1 MILETNPALIPS
13 ELTVFNKCILPL
25 TALCGDSIR
34 NWSSHQILTK
44 TSTVASWLY
53 VTFFFWLHKKKK
65 KICLS
70 FTSRYV
76 TADQFLPFERV

>member
-25 TALCGDSIR
+25 TAHCGDSIR

-53 VTFFFWLHKKKK
+53 VTVFFWLHKKKK
-65 KICLS
+65 KLFVLYFSVC
-70 FTSRYV
+70 
-76 TADQFLPFERV
+76 DC